1 MKVVGIN
8 IMELNML
15 DNHTQQQELQQREAT
30 MTKKNNVDVEFDSDV
45 GYPYHLQPDII
56 KMALFIHNAE
66 DEQEKINRVE
76 FGVNK
81 FDYKFMAHVM
91 AMLMLPWLME
101 TNMNSNEFKDW
112 VSMREKKMN

>member
-1 MKVVGIN
+1 MKVVGI
-8 IMELNML
+8 IGIVVHQKEY
-15 DNHTQQQELQQREAT
+15 HTWQQELQYRKAT
-30 MTKKNNVDVEFDSDV
+30 MTKKTTVDVEFDSDV

-66 DEQEKINRVE
+66 SEQEKINRVE

-91 AMLMLPWLME
+91 AMLMLPWLMDK
-101 TNMNSNEFKDW
+101 NMDSNEFKDW

>member
-1 MKVVGIN
+1 MKVVGI
-8 IMELNML
+8 IGIVVHQKEY
-15 DNHTQQQELQQREAT
+15 HTWQQELQYRKAT

-66 DEQEKINRVE
+66 SEQEKINRVE

-91 AMLMLPWLME
+91 AMLMLPWLMDK
-101 TNMNSNEFKDW
+101 NMDSNEFKDW

>member
-1 MKVVGIN
+1 
-8 IMELNML
+8 
-15 DNHTQQQELQQREAT
+15 

-81 FDYKFMAHVM
+81 FDYKFMAHFM
-91 AMLMLPWLME
+91 AMLMLPYLME
-101 TNMNSNEFKDW
+101 TNMNSQDFKDW
-112 VSMREKKMN
+112 KDRVMKKYN

>member
-1 MKVVGIN
+1 MKVVGIIGIVVHQN
-8 IMELNML
+8 EY
-15 DNHTQQQELQQREAT
+15 HTWQQEPQQRRAT
-30 MTKKNNVDVEFDSDV
+30 MTKKPEVDYDSDV

-91 AMLMLPWLME
+91 AMLMLPYLMDK
-101 TNMNSNEFKDW
+101 NMDSNEFKDW
-112 VSMREKKMN
+112 VSMRERKMN

>member
-1 MKVVGIN
+1 MKG
-8 IMELNML
+8 
-15 DNHTQQQELQQREAT
+15 NHTWQQELQYRKVT

-45 GYPYHLQPDII
+45 DYPYHLQPDII
-56 KMALFIHNAE
+56 KMALFIHNATS
-66 DEQEKINRVE
+66 EQEKIERVE

>member
-1 MKVVGIN
+1 
-8 IMELNML
+8 
-15 DNHTQQQELQQREAT
+15 

-66 DEQEKINRVE
+66 DDQEKINRVE
-76 FGVNK
+76 FGLSK

-91 AMLMLPWLME
+91 AMLMLPYLMDK
-101 TNMNSNEFKDW
+101 NMNSKEFKDW
-112 VSMREKKMN
+112 IDMRAKKMN

>member
-1 MKVVGIN
+1 MKG
-8 IMELNML
+8 
-15 DNHTQQQELQQREAT
+15 NHTWQQEPQYRRAT
-30 MTKKNNVDVEFDSDV
+30 MTKKPEVDYDSDV

-112 VSMREKKMN
+112 VSKTMSKKKMN